1 MFFIEQMS
9 GENYVYQF
17 EDGETTVAFPF
28 NENSNDWENWED
40 WDKNHRSNNVN
51 DLGDI
56 YNYMQQMEWYVQAD
70 LLFSE
75 SFRFEESEIVS
86 SLSGE
91 LMLSSFELPA
101 HGYYKLRITNVH
113 TEDMAITVG
122 YSTVNILLAGAAV
135 VTWLFFG
142 IAVAIFTFMIH
153 IGVWVLVIYAIVKLV
168 SLVNEDD
175 YSKRP
180 IQQVI
185 GPEIREEERQ
195 L

>member
-1 MFFIEQMS
+1 MKELTDLITPNERKNAKRVGKAYAKVAKHIAFYFFLGIILTAATVITAEPATFSVSLETGQSTELTQFYGETGEDFQLMFFIEQMS

-75 SFRFEESEIVS
+75 SFRF
-86 SLSGE
+86 
-91 LMLSSFELPA
+91 A
-101 HGYYKLRITNVH
+101 RRY
-113 TEDMAITVG
+113 
-122 YSTVNILLAGAAV
+122 
-135 VTWLFFG
+135 
-142 IAVAIFTFMIH
+142 
-153 IGVWVLVIYAIVKLV
+153 
-168 SLVNEDD
+168 
-175 YSKRP
+175 
-180 IQQVI
+180 
-185 GPEIREEERQ
+185 
-195 L
+195 